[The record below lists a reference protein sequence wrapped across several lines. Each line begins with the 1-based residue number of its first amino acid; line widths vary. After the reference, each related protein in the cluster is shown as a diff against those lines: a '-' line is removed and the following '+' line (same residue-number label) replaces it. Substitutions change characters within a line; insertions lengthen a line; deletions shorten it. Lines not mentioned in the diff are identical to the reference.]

1 MTATRHVPAPGAPPP
16 GAPPRDD
23 PPRTRPTRWAL
34 VAGAVVALCA
44 VVLLVARPW
53 AGGGTA
59 PAVGDPGDARGGA
72 PAAPL
77 VGPDDATPPDVDAGA
92 LTAAFTQAPD
102 GKVDTVRLAD
112 GLVPPSNRWYSGLVF
127 GPEPMAVFP
136 LPASFA
142 LTTSGF
148 TVGLP
153 DPVTSAKAVVGP
165 HVPAVTVD
173 VGAASAQV
181 VAADPVS
188 VTTRLL
194 DASGGALGD
203 VTVAAGS
210 PFVSFTAA
218 QDVEVGTG
226 DGFGALDEGVAT
238 TEVAGTT
245 WALATSDGALDGG
258 TLTLPGGAT
267 ATWYPLPDDAS
278 DDAAAVLA
286 AAAVDPVVGVDVTYG
301 VDDDVARTTLTYRTA
316 GATPSAHVLMRHH
329 ITGTQ
334 PEREGCGLGTY
345 PSVHGT
351 LELCAGSTLTSFAPT
366 LHPTGALDLDGLT
379 AERRDAVLA
388 QLTQDVAGT
397 KPFRSDT
404 YYAGKDLYRAATLV
418 VLGEQLGADDV
429 VADLRTR
436 VATEL
441 REWAEP
447 TGCDERSE
455 RCFVYD
461 EAARSVIGRLP
472 SFGSEELN
480 DHHFHY
486 GYLLSAAGLLGADD
500 PDLVDDVRPVM
511 DALAADIAAAQP
523 SDQLPQLRTFDP
535 YAGHAWAS
543 GTSPFADGNN
553 QESAS
558 EAVNAWNG
566 LGLWAQVT
574 GQDDLLTQATWLA
587 STEAASARDY
597 WTDPDLDDPV
607 MDGFEHRVVALNWGG
622 KRDWATWFSAEPS
635 AMLGILLIPM
645 GPVSDY
651 LAVDVEPDTIL
662 AAVDEATPAGPDV
675 TFGDYLLMYRALAGP
690 DEAAAAW
697 QDAVDLP
704 DTSVDDGSSR
714 AYLLAWLAAHGA

>member
-1 MTATRHVPAPGAPPP
+1 MTGATTFLPGS
-16 GAPPRDD
+16 G
-23 PPRTRPTRWAL
+23 RTRW
-34 VAGAVVALCA
+34 VVALA
-44 VVLLVARPW
+44 VLAVAAVVVLLVLRPW
-53 AGGGTA
+53 GGTVAPAAGGSG
-59 PAVGDPGDARGGA
+59 GGA
-72 PAAPL
+72 PAAPV
-77 VGPDDATPPDVDAGA
+77 VGPDDATPPDVDAAA
-92 LTAAFTQAPD
+92 LTSALVQAPD
-102 GKVDTVRLAD
+102 AKKIDSVRLAE
-112 GLVPPSNRWYSGLVF
+112 GVAPPSNRWYSGLVF
-127 GPEPMAVFP
+127 GKELLPVFP
-136 LPASFA
+136 LPLSFA
-142 LTTSGF
+142 LTPSGF

-181 VAADPVS
+181 VAADPVA

-194 DASGGALGD
+194 DAGGAPLGD

-218 QDVEVGTG
+218 ADVDVVAGE
-226 DGFGALDEGVAT
+226 GFTTLTDGVAEA
-238 TEVAGTT
+238 EVAGTT
-245 WALATSDGALDGG
+245 WALAVSDGTLTDGALA
-258 TLTLPGGAT
+258 LPQGAT
-267 ATWYPLPDDAS
+267 AAWYALPDDPS

-301 VDDDVARTTLTYRTA
+301 VGDDVARTTLTYRTA
-316 GATPSAHVLMRHH
+316 GATPSAYVLMRHH
-329 ITGTQ
+329 TTGDQ
-334 PEREGCGLGTY
+334 PERDGCGLGTY
-345 PSVHGT
+345 RSVYGT

-366 LHPTGALDLDGLT
+366 LHPTGELDLEGVDG
-379 AERRDAVLA
+379 ERRDAVLA
-388 QLTQDVAGT
+388 QLELDVAATGA
-397 KPFRSDT
+397 FASDT
-404 YYAGKDLYRAATLV
+404 YYGGKHLYRAATLV
-418 VLGEQLGADDV
+418 RLGESLGAPDT
-429 VADLRTR
+429 VAELRTR
-436 VATEL
+436 VADAL

-447 TGCDERSE
+447 TGCDARDA

-461 EAARSVIGRLP
+461 EAARSVIGRTW
-472 SFGSEELN
+472 SFGSQELN

-500 PDLVDDVRPVM
+500 PDLVDDLRPVM
-511 DALAADIAAAQP
+511 DALAADIAAAEP
-523 SDQLPQLRTFDP
+523 SQELPQLRTFDP

-566 LGLWAQVT
+566 LGLWAAAS

-607 MDGFEHRVVALNWGG
+607 TEGFEHRVFALNWSG
-622 KRDWATWFSAEPS
+622 KRDYATWFSPEPS

-651 LAVDVEPDTIL
+651 LAVDVDPATIL
-662 AAVDEATPAGPDV
+662 AAADEATPAGPDV
-675 TFGDYLLMYRALAGP
+675 KFGDYLLMYRALAGP
-690 DEAAAAW
+690 EEASAAW
-697 QDAVDLP
+697 DDAVGLS

>member
-1 MTATRHVPAPGAPPP
+1 M
-16 GAPPRDD
+16 
-23 PPRTRPTRWAL
+23 RWLLA
-34 VAGAVVALCA
+34 AGAVVVLAA

-53 AGGGTA
+53 AGGTVA
-59 PAVGDPGDARGGA
+59 PAAGAPGGGA
-72 PAAPL
+72 PAARV
-77 VGPDDATPPDVDAGA
+77 VGPDDATPPDVDTDALTRA
-92 LTAAFTQAPD
+92 LTAASD
-102 GKVDTVRLAD
+102 GKVDPVRLAD
-112 GLVPPSNRWYSGLVF
+112 GIAPPSNRWYSGLVF
-127 GPEPMAVFP
+127 GDELLPVFP
-136 LPASFA
+136 LPLSFA
-142 LTTSGF
+142 LTAEGF

-153 DPVTSAKAVVGP
+153 DPVTSAAHVVGP

-181 VAADPVS
+181 VAADPVA

-194 DASGGALGD
+194 DAAGAPLGD

-218 QDVEVGTG
+218 ADVDVTAG
-226 DGFGALDEGVAT
+226 DGFGTLDAGVAT
-238 TEVAGTT
+238 AQVDGTT
-245 WALATSDGALDGG
+245 WALATSAG
-258 TLTLPGGAT
+258 TLDAGTLALPAGAT
-267 ATWYPLPDDAS
+267 AAWYALPDDAS
-278 DDAAAVLA
+278 DDAADVLA

-316 GATPSAHVLMRHH
+316 DATPSAYVLMRHH
-329 ITGTQ
+329 TTGTQ
-334 PEREGCGLGTY
+334 PERDACGLGTY
-345 PSVHGT
+345 RSVYGT

-366 LHPTGALDLDGLT
+366 LRPTGTLDLDD
-379 AERRDAVLA
+379 APAARRDAVLA
-388 QLTQDVAGT
+388 QLEQDVAGT
-397 KPFRSDT
+397 EAFASDT
-404 YYAGKDLYRAATLV
+404 YFGGKHLYRAATLV

-436 VATEL
+436 VADAL

-447 TGCDERSE
+447 TGCDARDA

-461 EAARSVIGRLP
+461 AAARSVIGRTA
-472 SFGSEELN
+472 SFGSDELN

-523 SDQLPQLRTFDP
+523 SDALPQLRTFDP

-566 LGLWAQVT
+566 LGLWAQVS

-607 MDGFEHRVVALNWGG
+607 MDGFEHRVLALNWGG

-651 LAVDVEPDTIL
+651 LAVDVDPDTIL
-662 AAVDEATPAGPDV
+662 AAVDEATPEGPDV
-675 TFGDYLLMYRALAGP
+675 MFGDYVLMYRALAGP

-697 QDAVDLP
+697 DDALDLP

>member
-1 MTATRHVPAPGAPPP
+1 MTAATADQSR
-16 GAPPRDD
+16 PR
-23 PPRTRPTRWAL
+23 RTRLVLVL
-34 VAGAVVALCA
+34 VAVAVLAA
-44 VVLLVARPW
+44 VVLLVVRPW
-53 AGGGTA
+53 AGDPVA
-59 PAVGDPGDARGGA
+59 PAAGAPGGGA
-72 PAAPL
+72 PAAP
-77 VGPDDATPPDVDAGA
+77 VAGGPEDATPPDVDAAALTGA
-92 LTAAFTQAPD
+92 LTQAPD
-102 GKVDTVRLAD
+102 AKIDPVRLAD
-112 GLVPPSNRWYSGLVF
+112 GVVPQSNRWYSGLLF
-127 GPEPMAVFP
+127 GDELLPVFP
-136 LPASFA
+136 LPQSFA

-148 TVGLP
+148 TIGLP

-181 VAADPVS
+181 VAADPVA

-194 DASGGALGD
+194 DASGATLGD

-218 QDVEVGTG
+218 TDVDVTT
-226 DGFGALDEGVAT
+226 DGFTTLTDGVAT
-238 TEVAGTT
+238 TEVDGTT
-245 WALATSDGALDGG
+245 WGLATSAGTLEGG
-258 TLTLPGGAT
+258 TLALPAGAT
-267 ATWYPLPDDAS
+267 AGWYALPDDAS

-301 VDDDVARTTLTYRTA
+301 VDADVARTTLTYRTA
-316 GATPSAHVLMRHH
+316 GSTPSAYVLMHH
-329 ITGTQ
+329 HTTGTQ

-345 PSVHGT
+345 RSVHGT
-351 LELCAGSTLTSFAPT
+351 LELCAGSTLTSYAPT
-366 LHPTGALDLDGLT
+366 LQPTGALDLEGIT
-379 AERRDAVLA
+379 PERSDAIVA
-388 QLTQDVAGT
+388 QLEQDVADT
-397 KPFRSDT
+397 EAFASDT
-404 YYAGKDLYRAATLV
+404 YFGGKHLYRAATLV

-429 VADLRTR
+429 VADLRVR
-436 VATEL
+436 VADSL

-447 TGCDERSE
+447 EGCDARPA

-461 EAARSVIGRLP
+461 EAARSVIGRTP

-486 GYLLSAAGLLGADD
+486 GYLLSAAGLLGAADA
-500 PDLVDDVRPVM
+500 DLVEDLRPVM
-511 DALAADIAAAQP
+511 DVLAADIAAAQP
-523 SDQLPQLRTFDP
+523 SDALPQLRTFDP

-566 LGLWAQVT
+566 IGLWAQVS

-597 WTDPDLDDPV
+597 WTDPDLEDPV

-622 KRDWATWFSAEPS
+622 KRDYATWFSAEPS

-645 GPVSDY
+645 GPISDY
-651 LAVDVEPDTIL
+651 LAVDVDAETIL
-662 AAVDEATPAGPDV
+662 AAVEEASPGGPDV
-675 TFGDYLLMYRALAGP
+675 MFGDYLLMYRALAGP
-690 DEAAAAW
+690 EEATAAW
-697 QDAVDLP
+697 EDALALP

>member
-1 MTATRHVPAPGAPPP
+1 MTGNRMALPGPARTRRALVLGVVAALVVVALLVVRPWATGTIASAPGGSNGGAPP
-16 GAPPRDD
+16 AP
-23 PPRTRPTRWAL
+23 
-34 VAGAVVALCA
+34 
-44 VVLLVARPW
+44 
-53 AGGGTA
+53 
-59 PAVGDPGDARGGA
+59 VG
-72 PAAPL
+72 
-77 VGPDDATPPDVDAGA
+77 GPDDATPPDVDAAA
-92 LTAAFTQAPD
+92 LTGDLVQAADAKIDP
-102 GKVDTVRLAD
+102 VRLAD
-112 GLVPPSNRWYSGLVF
+112 GVAPPSNRWYSGLVF
-127 GPEPMAVFP
+127 GEELLPVFP
-136 LPASFA
+136 LPLSFA
-142 LTTSGF
+142 LTPTGF
-148 TVGLP
+148 TIGLP

-165 HVPAVTVD
+165 HVPAVSVD

-181 VAADPVS
+181 VAADPVA

-194 DASGGALGD
+194 DAAGATIGD

-218 QDVEVGTG
+218 TEVEVAAGE
-226 DGFGALDEGVAT
+226 GFGALEDGVAT
-238 TEVAGTT
+238 AEVAGTT
-245 WALATSDGALDGG
+245 WGLATSDGTLDGG
-258 TLTLPGGAT
+258 TLTLPAGAT
-267 ATWYPLPDDAS
+267 AGWYALPDDPS

-286 AAAVDPVVGVDVTYG
+286 EAAVDPVVGVDVTYG
-301 VDDDVARTTLTYRTA
+301 VGDDVARTTLTYRTA

-329 ITGTQ
+329 TTGTQ
-334 PEREGCGLGTY
+334 PERDGCGLGTY
-345 PSVHGT
+345 RSVYGD
-351 LELCAGSTLTSFAPT
+351 LELCAGSTLTSYAPT
-366 LHPTGALDLDGLT
+366 LRPAGALDLEGIDD
-379 AERRDAVLA
+379 ARRDAVLA
-388 QLTQDVAGT
+388 QLEKDVAGT
-397 KPFRSDT
+397 KAFGSDT
-404 YYAGKDLYRAATLV
+404 YFGGKDLYRAATLV
-418 VLGEQLGADDV
+418 VLGEQLGAQDT
-429 VADLRTR
+429 VAELRTR
-436 VATEL
+436 VADAL

-447 TGCDERSE
+447 DGCDERDA

-461 EAARSVIGRLP
+461 DAARSVMGRTA
-472 SFGSEELN
+472 SFGSDELN

-486 GYLLSAAGLLGADD
+486 GYLLSAAGLLGVDD
-500 PDLVDDVRPVM
+500 PALVDDVRPVM

-523 SDQLPQLRTFDP
+523 SEELPQLRTFDP

-566 LGLWAQVT
+566 IGLWAQAS

-597 WTDPDLDDPV
+597 WTDPDLDHPV
-607 MDGFEHRVVALNWGG
+607 TDGFEHRVFALNWGG

-662 AAVDEATPAGPDV
+662 AAVEEATPAGPDV
-675 TFGDYLLMYRALAGP
+675 MFGDYLLMYRALAGP

-697 QDAVDLP
+697 DDAVALP
-704 DTSVDDGSSR
+704 DTSIDGGSSR

>member
-1 MTATRHVPAPGAPPP
+1 MTGNRMALPGPA
-16 GAPPRDD
+16 R
-23 PPRTRPTRWAL
+23 TRWAL
-34 VAGAVVALCA
+34 VAGVVAALVVVALL
-44 VVLLVARPW
+44 VVRPW
-53 AGGGTA
+53 ATGTIASAPGGSN
-59 PAVGDPGDARGGA
+59 GGA
-72 PAAPL
+72 PAAPV
-77 VGPDDATPPDVDAGA
+77 VGPDDATPPDVDAAALTGA
-92 LTAAFTQAPD
+92 LVQAADAKLDP
-102 GKVDTVRLAD
+102 VRLAE
-112 GLVPPSNRWYSGLVF
+112 GVAPPSNRWYSGLVF
-127 GPEPMAVFP
+127 GEELLPVFP
-136 LPASFA
+136 LPLSFA
-142 LTTSGF
+142 LTPSGF
-148 TVGLP
+148 TIGLP

-165 HVPAVTVD
+165 HVPAVSVD

-181 VAADPVS
+181 VAADPVA

-194 DASGGALGD
+194 DAAGATLGD

-218 QDVEVGTG
+218 TEVEVAAGE
-226 DGFGALDEGVAT
+226 GFGALEDGVAT
-238 TEVAGTT
+238 AEVAGTT
-245 WALATSDGALDGG
+245 WGLATSDGALDGG
-258 TLTLPGGAT
+258 TLTLPAGAT
-267 ATWYPLPDDAS
+267 AGWYALPDDPS

-301 VDDDVARTTLTYRTA
+301 VGDDVARTTLTYRTA

-329 ITGTQ
+329 TTGTQ
-334 PEREGCGLGTY
+334 PERDGCGLGTY
-345 PSVHGT
+345 RSVYGD
-351 LELCAGSTLTSFAPT
+351 LELCAGSTLTSYAPT
-366 LHPTGALDLDGLT
+366 LHPAGALDLEGIDD
-379 AERRDAVLA
+379 ARRDAVLA
-388 QLTQDVAGT
+388 QLEQDVAGT
-397 KPFRSDT
+397 EAFASDT
-404 YYAGKDLYRAATLV
+404 YFGGKHLYRAATLV
-418 VLGEQLGADDV
+418 VLGEQLGADDT
-429 VADLRTR
+429 VAELRTR
-436 VATEL
+436 VADAL

-447 TGCDERSE
+447 EGCDERDA

-461 EAARSVIGRLP
+461 DAARSVMGRTP
-472 SFGSEELN
+472 SFGSDELN

-500 PDLVDDVRPVM
+500 PALVDDVRPVM

-523 SDQLPQLRTFDP
+523 SEELPQLRTFDP

-566 LGLWAQVT
+566 IGLWAQAS

-597 WTDPDLDDPV
+597 WTDPDLDHPV
-607 MDGFEHRVVALNWGG
+607 TDGFEHRVFALNWGG

-651 LAVDVEPDTIL
+651 LAVDVEPATIL

-675 TFGDYLLMYRALAGP
+675 MFGDYLLMYRALAGP

-697 QDAVDLP
+697 DDAVALP
-704 DTSVDDGSSR
+704 DTSIDDGSSR

>member
-1 MTATRHVPAPGAPPP
+1 MTAARTGLPATGR
-16 GAPPRDD
+16 GR
-23 PPRTRPTRWAL
+23 RMLVVGAL
-34 VAGAVVALCA
+34 VAAVLVAA
-44 VVLLVARPW
+44 LLVARPW
-53 AGGGTA
+53 SGGGAA
-59 PAVGDPGDARGGA
+59 PAAGAPGGGA
-72 PAAPL
+72 PGAPVTGPPDASPPEVDTAALTGAL
-77 VGPDDATPPDVDAGA
+77 VQAADATIDP
-92 LTAAFTQAPD
+92 
-102 GKVDTVRLAD
+102 VRLAD
-112 GLVPPSNRWYSGLVF
+112 GVAPPSNRWYSGLVF
-127 GPEPMAVFP
+127 GKEPQPVFP
-136 LPASFA
+136 LPLSFG
-142 LTTSGF
+142 LTAGGF

-153 DPVTSAKAVVGP
+153 DPVTSARAVVGP

-181 VAADPVS
+181 VAADPVA

-194 DASGGALGD
+194 DAAGDPLGD

-218 QDVEVGTG
+218 TDVEVAAGE
-226 DGFGALDEGVAT
+226 GFDALTDGVAT
-238 TEVAGTT
+238 AEVGGTT
-245 WALATSDGALDGG
+245 WGLAASAGSLADG
-258 TLTLPGGAT
+258 TLVLPAGAT
-267 ATWYPLPDDAS
+267 AAWYALPDDAS
-278 DDAAAVLA
+278 DDAAEVLA

-301 VDDDVARTTLTYRTA
+301 VGDDVARTTLTYRTA
-316 GATPSAHVLMRHH
+316 GSTSTAYVLMRHH
-329 ITGTQ
+329 TTGSQ
-334 PEREGCGLGTY
+334 PDRDGCGLGTY
-345 PSVHGT
+345 RSVHGT
-351 LELCAGSTLTSFAPT
+351 LELCAGSTLTSYAPT
-366 LHPTGALDLDGLT
+366 LRPTGALDLDGIP

-388 QLTQDVAGT
+388 QLEKDVAGT
-397 KPFRSDT
+397 EAFASDT
-404 YYAGKDLYRAATLV
+404 YFGGKHLYRAATLV
-418 VLGEQLGADDV
+418 VLGEQLGADDL

-436 VATEL
+436 VSDAL
-441 REWAEP
+441 REWSEP
-447 TGCDERSE
+447 TGCDERDA

-461 EAARSVIGRLP
+461 AAARSVIGRTP

-500 PDLVDDVRPVM
+500 PDLVDDVAPVM
-511 DALAADIAAAQP
+511 DVLAADIAAAQP
-523 SDQLPQLRTFDP
+523 SDELPQLRTFDP

-566 LGLWAQVT
+566 VGLWAEAS

-587 STEAASARDY
+587 SAEAASARDY

-651 LAVDVEPDTIL
+651 LAVDVDPETIR
-662 AAVDEATPAGPDV
+662 AAVEEASPDGPDV
-675 TFGDYLLMYRALAGP
+675 MFGDYLLMYRALAGP
-690 DEAAAAW
+690 QDAAAAW
-697 QDAVDLP
+697 QDALDLP
-704 DTSVDDGSSR
+704 DTSIDDGSSR
-714 AYLLAWLAAHGA
+714 AYLLAWLVAHGA

>member
-1 MTATRHVPAPGAPPP
+1 MTGNRMALPGPA
-16 GAPPRDD
+16 R
-23 PPRTRPTRWAL
+23 TRWAL
-34 VAGAVVALCA
+34 VAGVVAALAVVALL
-44 VVLLVARPW
+44 VVRPW
-53 AGGGTA
+53 ATGTIASAPGGSN
-59 PAVGDPGDARGGA
+59 GGA
-72 PAAPL
+72 PAAPV
-77 VGPDDATPPDVDAGA
+77 VGPDDATPPDVDAAALTGA
-92 LTAAFTQAPD
+92 LVQAADAKIDP
-102 GKVDTVRLAD
+102 VRLAE
-112 GLVPPSNRWYSGLVF
+112 GVAPPSNRWYSGLVF
-127 GPEPMAVFP
+127 GEELLPVFP
-136 LPASFA
+136 LPLSFA
-142 LTTSGF
+142 LTPSGF
-148 TVGLP
+148 TIGLP

-165 HVPAVTVD
+165 HVPAVSVD

-181 VAADPVS
+181 VAADPVA

-194 DASGGALGD
+194 DAAGATLGD

-218 QDVEVGTG
+218 TEVEVAAGE
-226 DGFGALDEGVAT
+226 GFGALEDGVAT
-238 TEVAGTT
+238 AEVAGTT
-245 WALATSDGALDGG
+245 WGLATSDGALDGG
-258 TLTLPGGAT
+258 TLTLPAGAT
-267 ATWYPLPDDAS
+267 AGWYALPDDPS

-301 VDDDVARTTLTYRTA
+301 VGDDVARTTLTYRTA

-329 ITGTQ
+329 TTGTQ
-334 PEREGCGLGTY
+334 PERDGCGLGTY
-345 PSVHGT
+345 RSVYGD
-351 LELCAGSTLTSFAPT
+351 LELCAGSTLTSYAPT
-366 LHPTGALDLDGLT
+366 LHPAGALDLEGIDD
-379 AERRDAVLA
+379 ARRDAVLA
-388 QLTQDVAGT
+388 QLEQDVAGT
-397 KPFRSDT
+397 EAFASDT
-404 YYAGKDLYRAATLV
+404 YFGGKHLYRAATLV
-418 VLGEQLGADDV
+418 VLGEQLGAEDT
-429 VADLRTR
+429 VAELRTR
-436 VATEL
+436 VADAL

-447 TGCDERSE
+447 EGCDERDA

-461 EAARSVIGRLP
+461 DAARSVMGRTP
-472 SFGSEELN
+472 SFGSDELN

-500 PDLVDDVRPVM
+500 PALVDDVRPVM

-523 SDQLPQLRTFDP
+523 SEELPQLRTFDP

-566 LGLWAQVT
+566 IGLWAQAS

-597 WTDPDLDDPV
+597 WTDPDLDHPV
-607 MDGFEHRVVALNWGG
+607 TDGFEHRVFALNWGG

-651 LAVDVEPDTIL
+651 LAVDVEPATIL

-675 TFGDYLLMYRALAGP
+675 MFGDYLLMYRALAGP

-697 QDAVDLP
+697 DDAVALP
-704 DTSVDDGSSR
+704 DTSIDDGSSR

>member
-1 MTATRHVPAPGAPPP
+1 MALPGPARTRRALVLGVVAALVVVALLVVRPWATGTIASAPGGSNGGAPP
-16 GAPPRDD
+16 AP
-23 PPRTRPTRWAL
+23 
-34 VAGAVVALCA
+34 
-44 VVLLVARPW
+44 
-53 AGGGTA
+53 
-59 PAVGDPGDARGGA
+59 VG
-72 PAAPL
+72 
-77 VGPDDATPPDVDAGA
+77 GPDDATPPDVDAAA
-92 LTAAFTQAPD
+92 LTGDLVQAADAKIDP
-102 GKVDTVRLAD
+102 VRLAD
-112 GLVPPSNRWYSGLVF
+112 GVAPPSNRWYSGLVF
-127 GPEPMAVFP
+127 GEELLPVFP
-136 LPASFA
+136 LPLSFA
-142 LTTSGF
+142 LTPTGF
-148 TVGLP
+148 TIGLP

-165 HVPAVTVD
+165 HVPAVSVD

-181 VAADPVS
+181 VAADPVA

-194 DASGGALGD
+194 DAAGATIGD

-218 QDVEVGTG
+218 TEVEVAAGE
-226 DGFGALDEGVAT
+226 GFGALEDGVAT
-238 TEVAGTT
+238 AEVAGTT
-245 WALATSDGALDGG
+245 WGLATSDGTLDGG
-258 TLTLPGGAT
+258 TLTLPAGAT
-267 ATWYPLPDDAS
+267 AGWYALPDDPS

-286 AAAVDPVVGVDVTYG
+286 EAAVDPVVGVDVTYG
-301 VDDDVARTTLTYRTA
+301 VGDDVARTTLTYRTA

-329 ITGTQ
+329 TTGTQ
-334 PEREGCGLGTY
+334 PERDGCGLGTY
-345 PSVHGT
+345 RSVYGD
-351 LELCAGSTLTSFAPT
+351 LELCAGSTLTSYAPT
-366 LHPTGALDLDGLT
+366 LRPAGALDLEGIDD
-379 AERRDAVLA
+379 ARRDAVLA
-388 QLTQDVAGT
+388 QLEKDVAGT
-397 KPFRSDT
+397 KAFGSDT
-404 YYAGKDLYRAATLV
+404 YFGGKDLYRAATLV
-418 VLGEQLGADDV
+418 VLGEQLGAQDT
-429 VADLRTR
+429 VAELRTR
-436 VATEL
+436 VADAL

-447 TGCDERSE
+447 DGCDERDA

-461 EAARSVIGRLP
+461 DAARSVMGRTA
-472 SFGSEELN
+472 SFGSDELN

-486 GYLLSAAGLLGADD
+486 GYLLSAAGLLGVDD
-500 PDLVDDVRPVM
+500 PALVDDVRPVM

-523 SDQLPQLRTFDP
+523 SEELPQLRTFDP

-566 LGLWAQVT
+566 IGLWAQAS

-597 WTDPDLDDPV
+597 WTDPDLDHPV
-607 MDGFEHRVVALNWGG
+607 TDGFEHRVFALNWGG

-662 AAVDEATPAGPDV
+662 AAVEEATPAGPDV
-675 TFGDYLLMYRALAGP
+675 MFGDYLLMYRALAGP

-697 QDAVDLP
+697 DDAVALP
-704 DTSVDDGSSR
+704 DTSIDGGSSR

>member
-1 MTATRHVPAPGAPPP
+1 MTGNRMALQGPA
-16 GAPPRDD
+16 R
-23 PPRTRPTRWAL
+23 TRWAL
-34 VAGAVVALCA
+34 VLGVVAALVV
-44 VVLLVARPW
+44 VVLLVVRPW
-53 AGGGTA
+53 ATGTIAAA
-59 PAVGDPGDARGGA
+59 PAGSNGGA
-72 PAAPL
+72 PAAPV
-77 VGPDDATPPDVDAGA
+77 VGPDDATPPDVDAAALTGA
-92 LTAAFTQAPD
+92 LVQAPD
-102 GKVDTVRLAD
+102 AKIDPVRLAE
-112 GLVPPSNRWYSGLVF
+112 GVAPPSNRWYSGLVF
-127 GPEPMAVFP
+127 GEELLPVFP
-136 LPASFA
+136 LPLSFA
-142 LTTSGF
+142 LTPTGF

-181 VAADPVS
+181 VAADPVA

-194 DASGGALGD
+194 DATGATLGD

-218 QDVEVGTG
+218 TEVEVAAGE
-226 DGFGALDEGVAT
+226 GFGALEDGVAT
-238 TEVAGTT
+238 AEVAGVT
-245 WALATSDGALDGG
+245 WGLATSDGTLDGG
-258 TLTLPGGAT
+258 TLTLPAGAT
-267 ATWYPLPDDAS
+267 AGWYALPDDPS
-278 DDAAAVLA
+278 DDAADVLA

-301 VDDDVARTTLTYRTA
+301 VGDDVARTTLTYRTA
-316 GATPSAHVLMRHH
+316 DATPSAHVLMRHH
-329 ITGTQ
+329 TTGTQ
-334 PEREGCGLGTY
+334 PERDGCGLGTY
-345 PSVHGT
+345 RSVYGD
-351 LELCAGSTLTSFAPT
+351 LELCAGSTLTSYAPT
-366 LHPTGALDLDGLT
+366 LHPAGALDLEGIDD
-379 AERRDAVLA
+379 ARREAVLA
-388 QLTQDVAGT
+388 QLEQDVAGT
-397 KPFRSDT
+397 EAFASDT
-404 YYAGKDLYRAATLV
+404 YFGGKHLYRAATLV
-418 VLGEQLGADDV
+418 VLGEQLGAQDT
-429 VADLRTR
+429 VAELRTR
-436 VATEL
+436 VADAL

-447 TGCDERSE
+447 EGCDERDA

-461 EAARSVIGRLP
+461 DAARSVMGRTP
-472 SFGSEELN
+472 SFGSDELN

-500 PDLVDDVRPVM
+500 PALVDDVRPVM

-523 SDQLPQLRTFDP
+523 SEELPQLRTFDP

-566 LGLWAQVT
+566 IGLWAQAS

-607 MDGFEHRVVALNWGG
+607 TDGFEHRVFALNWGG

-675 TFGDYLLMYRALAGP
+675 MFGDYLLMYRALAGP
-690 DEAAAAW
+690 EEAAAAW
-697 QDAVDLP
+697 DDAVALP
-704 DTSVDDGSSR
+704 DTSIDDGSSR

>member
-1 MTATRHVPAPGAPPP
+1 MTADRTVP
-16 GAPPRDD
+16 
-23 PPRTRPTRWAL
+23 RPASRVRWVVVLGVVAAL
-34 VAGAVVALCA
+34 AAGA
-44 VVLLVARPW
+44 LLVVRPW
-53 AGGGTA
+53 AGGSIA
-59 PAVGDPGDARGGA
+59 PAVGGDGGGA
-72 PAAPL
+72 PAAPV
-77 VGPDDATPPDVDAGA
+77 VGPDDATPPDVDTDA
-92 LTAAFTQAPD
+92 LTAALTQAPD
-102 GKVDTVRLAD
+102 ATIDPVRLAE
-112 GLVPPSNRWYSGLVF
+112 GVTPPSNRWYSGLVF
-127 GPEPMAVFP
+127 GDDLLPVFP
-136 LPASFA
+136 LPLSFA
-142 LTTSGF
+142 LTASGF

-165 HVPAVTVD
+165 HVPALTVD

-181 VAADPVS
+181 VAADPVA

-194 DASGGALGD
+194 DAAGATLGD

-218 QDVEVGTG
+218 TDVEVAAGE
-226 DGFGALDEGVAT
+226 GFGALEDGVAT
-238 TEVAGTT
+238 AEVAGTT
-245 WALATSDGALDGG
+245 WGLATSAGTLDGG
-258 TLTLPGGAT
+258 TLTLPAGAT
-267 ATWYPLPDDAS
+267 AGWYALPDDPS

-301 VDDDVARTTLTYRTA
+301 VGDDVARTTLTYRTA
-316 GATPSAHVLMRHH
+316 GATPSAYVLMRHH
-329 ITGTQ
+329 TTGTQ

-345 PSVHGT
+345 RSVHGT
-351 LELCAGSTLTSFAPT
+351 LQLCAGSTLTSYAPT
-366 LHPTGALDLDGLT
+366 LHPTGALDLEGVDD
-379 AERRDAVLA
+379 ARRDAVRA
-388 QLTQDVAGT
+388 QLETDVAAT
-397 KPFRSDT
+397 EAFASDT
-404 YYAGKDLYRAATLV
+404 YFGGKHLYRAATLV
-418 VLGEQLGADDV
+418 VLGEHLGADDV
-429 VADLRTR
+429 VTDLRAR
-436 VATEL
+436 VAESL

-447 TGCDERSE
+447 TGCDERDF

-461 EAARSVIGRLP
+461 ADARSVIGRTP

-500 PDLVDDVRPVM
+500 PDLVDDLRPVM

-523 SDQLPQLRTFDP
+523 SDALPQLRTFDP

-566 LGLWAQVT
+566 IGLWAQAS

-622 KRDWATWFSAEPS
+622 KRDWATWFSPEPS

-651 LAVDVEPDTIL
+651 LAVDVDPSTIL
-662 AAVDEATPAGPDV
+662 AAVDEASAAGPDV
-675 TFGDYLLMYRALAGP
+675 MFGDYLLMYRALAGP

-697 QDAVDLP
+697 DIAVDLP
-704 DTSVDDGSSR
+704 DTSIDDGSSR

>member
-1 MTATRHVPAPGAPPP
+1 MTAARNVL
-16 GAPPRDD
+16 
-23 PPRTRPTRWAL
+23 PRTGRARWVLTLGVVAALAAGTLLVLRPGGGGGVAPA
-34 VAGAVVALCA
+34 AGAGA
-44 VVLLVARPW
+44 
-53 AGGGTA
+53 
-59 PAVGDPGDARGGA
+59 GGA
-72 PAAPL
+72 PAAP
-77 VGPDDATPPDVDAGA
+77 VTGPPDATVPDVDTAA
-92 LTAAFTQAPD
+92 LTAALTQAPD
-102 GKVDTVRLAD
+102 AKIGPARLAD
-112 GLVPPSNRWYSGLVF
+112 GVVPPSNRWYSGLVF
-127 GPEPMAVFP
+127 GPEPMPVFP
-136 LPASFA
+136 LPLSFA
-142 LTTSGF
+142 LADGGF
-148 TVGLP
+148 TMGLP
-153 DPVTSAKAVVGP
+153 DPVTSERAIIGP

-181 VAADPVS
+181 VAADPVA

-194 DASGGALGD
+194 DASGAALGD

-218 QDVEVGTG
+218 SDVEVAAGE
-226 DGFGALDEGVAT
+226 GFGALTDGAAT
-238 TEVAGTT
+238 AEVAGTT
-245 WALATSDGALDGG
+245 WGLAVSDGTLDGG
-258 TLTLPGGAT
+258 TLTLPSGAT
-267 ATWYPLPDDAS
+267 AGWYALPDDAS
-278 DDAAAVLA
+278 DDAAQVLA
-286 AAAVDPVVGVDVTYG
+286 AAAVDPVVGVDVGYG
-301 VDDDVARTTLTYRTA
+301 VGDDVARTTLTYRTA
-316 GATPSAHVLMRHH
+316 GSTPSAHVLMRHH
-329 ITGTQ
+329 TTGTQ
-334 PEREGCGLGTY
+334 PDREGCGLGTY
-345 PSVHGT
+345 RSVHGT
-351 LELCAGSTLTSFAPT
+351 LELCAGSTLTSYAPT
-366 LHPTGALDLDGLT
+366 LRPTGALDLDGVST
-379 AERRDAVLA
+379 ERRDAVLD
-388 QLTQDVAGT
+388 QLAKDVAGT
-397 KPFRSDT
+397 PPFASDT
-404 YYAGKDLYRAATLV
+404 YFGGKHLYRAATLV
-418 VLGEQLGADDV
+418 TLGEQLGADDV

-436 VATEL
+436 TADAL
-441 REWAEP
+441 REWAQPE
-447 TGCDERSE
+447 GCDERE
-455 RCFVYD
+455 ARCFVYD
-461 EAARSVIGRLP
+461 EAARSVIGRIP
-472 SFGSEELN
+472 NFGSEELN

-500 PDLVDDVRPVM
+500 PTLVDDVRPVM

-523 SDQLPQLRTFDP
+523 SDALPQLRTFDP

-566 LGLWAQVT
+566 IGLWAAAS

-597 WTDPDLDDPV
+597 WTDPDLEDPV

-651 LAVDVEPDTIL
+651 LAVDVDAETIL

-675 TFGDYLLMYRALAGP
+675 MFGDYLLMYRALAGP

-697 QDAVDLP
+697 QDAIDLP